1 MIIGIISDT
10 HGSKTAVERAV
21 RTVPDAECW
30 LHAGDYSQDG
40 EYLAKLAGVPVYAA
54 CGNCDGYDTNAKIDE
69 YLMLEG
75 KQIWLT
81 HGHHYCVKQNMNE
94 LYYWA
99 NQYEADLTVFGHTH
113 IPVIKE
119 YNGKRFINPGSAK
132 YGATCVRAVI
142 ENGQIT
148 ANILTIK

>member
-10 HGSKTAVERAV
+10 HGSRTAVERAV

-54 CGNCDGYDTNAKIDE
+54 CGNCDGYETAAKIDE
-69 YLMLEG
+69 YLTLED

-81 HGHHYCVKQNMNE
+81 HGHHYSVKHNMNE

-99 NQYEADLTVFGHTH
+99 DQYEADLTVFGHTH
-113 IPVIKE
+113 IPVIKV
-119 YNGKRFINPGSAK
+119 YCGKHFINPGSAK